1 MTIDDSNVTAKG
13 NTRAMNIAPTITNG
27 TISAATDV
35 LGNDATAYAA
45 ANIAQYKY
53 IRVTPGG
60 TLQPSYTVTYDA
72 NGATSGSAPPDTNSY
87 GSGDTVTVAAN
98 SGNLRKTCHTFA
110 GWNTKA
116 DGTGISYAA
125 GSGTFS
131 ISDNTVL
138 YAKWAEAHS
147 SSPDWLSD
155 KDNHWNVCSDCGENQ
170 NISAHEFK
178 WVIDKDATAT
188 ESGSKHE
195 ECKICGFK
203 KACVEILPVGPSA
216 PQTGDNNHVE
226 SSLAVM
232 LLALGGIAAAIT
244 IGRKKSRMAK

>member
-1 MTIDDSNVTAKG
+1 MAGHDDRRFECDGKRKYAGHEHCSHHHERYN
-13 NTRAMNIAPTITNG
+13 
-27 TISAATDV
+27 
-35 LGNDATAYAA
+35 LG
-45 ANIAQYKY
+45 
-53 IRVTPGG
+53 
-60 TLQPSYTVTYDA
+60 
-72 NGATSGSAPPDTNSY
+72 
-87 GSGDTVTVAAN
+87 
-98 SGNLRKTCHTFA
+98 CHTFA
-110 GWNTKA
+110 GWNTRA

-147 SSPDWLSD
+147 SSSDWMSD
-155 KDNHWNVCSDCGENQ
+155 KDNHWNVCSDCGKKQ
-170 NISAHEFK
+170 NVAAHEFK

-188 ESGSKHE
+188 ESGSQHE
-195 ECKICGFK
+195 ECTICGFK
-203 KACVEILPVGPSA
+203 KACVELLPVGPSA
-216 PQTGDNNHVE
+216 PQTGDNNRVE

>member
-1 MTIDDSNVTAKG
+1 MAGHDDRRFECDGKRKYAGHEHCSHHHERYN
-13 NTRAMNIAPTITNG
+13 
-27 TISAATDV
+27 
-35 LGNDATAYAA
+35 LG
-45 ANIAQYKY
+45 
-53 IRVTPGG
+53 
-60 TLQPSYTVTYDA
+60 
-72 NGATSGSAPPDTNSY
+72 
-87 GSGDTVTVAAN
+87 
-98 SGNLRKTCHTFA
+98 CHTFA
-110 GWNTKA
+110 GWNTRA

-147 SSPDWLSD
+147 SSSDWMS
-155 KDNHWNVCSDCGENQ
+155 
-170 NISAHEFK
+170 
-178 WVIDKDATAT
+178 DKDATAT

-195 ECKICGFK
+195 ECTICGFK

-216 PQTGDNNHVE
+216 PQTGDNNRVE